1 MTENKWKFEN
11 EWEIN
16 EIKEK
21 WKKIN
26 EIIWRNENIWKL
38 MRMKM
43 KENKWKFENEL
54 NKWK

>member
-38 MRMKM
+38 MRMEM
-43 KENKWKFENEL
+43 KENKWKYWWNE
-54 NKWK
+54 K